1 MAKNYLVPTV
11 SNTEFFSALD
21 SLFKKIFIFI
31 YLLVCLFSC
40 ADLSCGTQ
48 DLSSSLQICIL
59 SCGVWDL
66 VP

>member
-1 MAKNYLVPTV
+1 MAKNYLAPTV

-31 YLLVCLFSC
+31 YLFVCLFSC

-48 DLSSSLQICIL
+48 DLSLQIRTL